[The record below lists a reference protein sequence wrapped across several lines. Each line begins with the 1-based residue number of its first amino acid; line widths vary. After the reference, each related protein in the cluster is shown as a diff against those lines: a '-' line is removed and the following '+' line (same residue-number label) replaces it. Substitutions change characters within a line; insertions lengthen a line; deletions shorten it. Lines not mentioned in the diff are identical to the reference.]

1 MAFALSALRPTTVIS
16 FPEVGVPEMTPDDVF
31 RLMPVGN
38 EPLETEKAD
47 GATTVEVKVVVIT

>member
-1 MAFALSALRPTTVIS
+1 
-16 FPEVGVPEMTPDDVF
+16 MTPEDVF

-38 EPLETEKAD
+38 EPRETKKDD